1 MFQEKCTEWI
11 IRLGDCRMFLH
22 GERAWYMN
30 SENTSRLL
38 GIMYCGAYAHRA
50 DGSEDASIY
59 VAYNFHWEDRI
70 LRFLIWQ
77 DTEMEESD

>member
-1 MFQEKCTEWI
+1 
-11 IRLGDCRMFLH
+11 
-22 GERAWYMN
+22 MN

-77 DTEMEESD
+77 DTENGRK

>member
-1 MFQEKCTEWI
+1 
-11 IRLGDCRMFLH
+11 
-22 GERAWYMN
+22 MN

-70 LRFLIWQ
+70 FPLPLLFWREWACSVIKMRVE
-77 DTEMEESD
+77 TKM